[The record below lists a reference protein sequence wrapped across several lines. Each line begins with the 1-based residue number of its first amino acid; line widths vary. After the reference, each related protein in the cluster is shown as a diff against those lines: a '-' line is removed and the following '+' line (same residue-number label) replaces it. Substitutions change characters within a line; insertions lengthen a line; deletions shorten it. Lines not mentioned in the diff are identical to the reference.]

1 MSAPQKIR
9 LILASTS
16 ETRAAMLRQA
26 GIEFDAVSARVDEGA
41 MRAALAAEGASPRDQ
56 ADALAE
62 AKSIKV
68 TSRSPGAMV
77 LGADQILSL
86 DGRVFAKP
94 ETQEEAVMQL
104 TELAGQMHQ
113 LWSAA
118 AVCID
123 GRPVWR
129 HVSEARLTMHPLSGE
144 EIAAYVARE
153 WSAIRR
159 SVGAYR
165 IEEAGIR
172 LMARVEGDHFTILG
186 LPLIPLLTWL
196 RLRGDITA

>member
-1 MSAPQKIR
+1 M
-9 LILASTS
+9 
-16 ETRAAMLRQA
+16 MLRQA
-26 GIEFDAVSARVDEGA
+26 GIRFEAVAARVDEEA
-41 MRAALAAEGASPRDQ
+41 MRAALAAEGAGPRDQ

-62 AKSIKV
+62 VKATRV
-68 TSRSPGAMV
+68 AQRHPGATV

-94 ETQEEAVMQL
+94 ETEAEAIAQL
-104 TELAGQMHQ
+104 TDLSGKTHH

-118 AVCID
+118 VVCLD
-123 GRPVWR
+123 GKPIWR
-129 HVSEARLTMHPLSGE
+129 HVSEARLTMHTLRPD

-153 WSAIRR
+153 WNMIRQ

-165 IEEAGIR
+165 IEEAGVR
-172 LMARVEGDHFTILG
+172 LMSRVEGDHFTILG

-196 RLRGDITA
+196 RLRGDISA

>member
-1 MSAPQKIR
+1 MSAPQKTR

-16 ETRAAMLRQA
+16 VTRAVMLRQA
-26 GIEFDAVSARVDEGA
+26 GIAFDAVPARVDEEA
-41 MRAALAAEGASPRDQ
+41 MRAALVAEGASPSDQ

-62 AKSIKV
+62 TKAVKV
-68 TSRSPGAMV
+68 AQRNPAAMV

-94 ETQEEAVMQL
+94 GTKAEAVVQL
-104 TELAGQMHQ
+104 TELAGQTHH

-118 AVCID
+118 VVCINSK
-123 GRPVWR
+123 PVWR
-129 HVSEARLTMHPLSGE
+129 HVSEARLTMHALSRD
-144 EIAAYVARE
+144 EIAGYVERE
-153 WSAIRR
+153 WSVIRH

-172 LMARVEGDHFTILG
+172 LMARIEGDHFTILG
-186 LPLIPLLTWL
+186 LPMIPLLTWL

>member
-1 MSAPQKIR
+1 MYALQKTR

-16 ETRAAMLRQA
+16 ETRALMLRQA
-26 GIEFDAVSARVDEGA
+26 GIVFEAVPPRVDEDA
-41 MRAALAAEGASPRDQ
+41 MRAALAAEEAAPRDQ

-62 AKSIKV
+62 AKAVKV
-68 TSRSPGAMV
+68 AKRNPAATV

-86 DGRVFAKP
+86 DGDVFAKP
-94 ETQEEAVMQL
+94 ATEAEAVIQL
-104 TELAGQMHQ
+104 TQLAGKTHH

-118 AVCID
+118 VVCMD

-153 WSAIRR
+153 WSAIRH

-172 LMARVEGDHFTILG
+172 LMSRIEGDHFTILG

-196 RLRGDITA
+196 RLRGDISA